1 MPDLDQL
8 RSNLNYFQ
16 KSQNNNWVKSHIIL
30 KKISPHLLQLY
41 DAKTRLKP
49 LNKLILTVHTI
60 DCVDI
65 DNKVGFHG
73 MTVSLPIF
81 IYSQFIE
88 KNPIN

>member
-1 MPDLDQL
+1 MPDSDQL

-49 LNKLILTVHTI
+49 LNKLIPTVHTI
-60 DCVDI
+60 DCVDY
-65 DNKVGFHG
+65 KQQ
-73 MTVSLPIF
+73 SLVPWHDSVPSDI
-81 IYSQFIE
+81 S
-88 KNPIN
+88 NLL